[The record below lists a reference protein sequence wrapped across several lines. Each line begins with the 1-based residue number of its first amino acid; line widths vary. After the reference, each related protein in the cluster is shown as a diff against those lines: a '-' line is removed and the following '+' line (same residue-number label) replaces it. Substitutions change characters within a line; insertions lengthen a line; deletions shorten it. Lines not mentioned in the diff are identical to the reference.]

1 MWEKKFILIN
11 FIIGSF
17 ALIGLP
23 WLSRY
28 FSKDLLIEIFYN
40 ILNHNNP
47 FIKDYYVLTLYE
59 TFLLKDFFYTD
70 FSYNSLNFKD
80 SIFSLI
86 ILNNDYFL
94 NSNFNININMNF
106 KNNEIKNSILM
117 ELLKNHYFSTT
128 LQFNPINNNTDLLIL
143 SINFFLIIIAA
154 IYTIIYSFK
163 IIYFIWN
170 KSYNGK
176 VIYNKFFNKNFF
188 VGTII

>member
-47 FIKDYYVLTLYE
+47 FIEYYVLTLYE

-163 IIYFIWN
+163 IIYFTWN

-176 VIYNKFFNKNFF
+176 IIYNKSFNKTFF
-188 VGTII
+188 FKK

>member
-40 ILNHNNP
+40 ILTHNNP
-47 FIKDYYVLTLYE
+47 FMESYILTLYKN
-59 TFLLKDFFYTD
+59 FFIKDFYTE
-70 FSYNSLNFKD
+70 FSYNSLNFKN

-86 ILNNDYFL
+86 ILNNNYLL
-94 NSNFNININMNF
+94 NSNFNINININF
-106 KNNEIKNSILM
+106 KNNEIENPILM
-117 ELLKNHYFSTT
+117 ELLKNHYFFATW
-128 LQFNPINNNTDLLIL
+128 QFDPINNNTNLLIL

>member
-47 FIKDYYVLTLYE
+47 FIEYYVLTLYE

-163 IIYFIWN
+163 IIYFTWN

-176 VIYNKFFNKNFF
+176 IIYNKSFKTFFSKKL
-188 VGTII
+188 IK

>member
-163 IIYFIWN
+163 IIYFTWN

-176 VIYNKFFNKNFF
+176 IIYNKSFNKTFF
-188 VGTII
+188 SKNK